1 MPCPLNYILPLWNS
15 LYVSD
20 FSICPPKNIM
30 PLWKKFLLRRNSP
43 VKSNSRVLACSE
55 AYAKWAGNWQTEQ
68 SSTPGFPIWEGQARL
83 CVATCTNSNQFPQPF
98 FLFNLVFGFRAH
110 LPWSQLSNR
119 FTGVCKITSGTE
131 LKLPLSAY
139 IGLFRVCFLAVLQ

>member
-30 PLWKKFLLRRNSP
+30 PLWKKFLLWRNSP

-68 SSTPGFPIWEGQARL
+68 HSRISHMRRPGTIVCGHLHKFSSISPTFFS
-83 CVATCTNSNQFPQPF
+83 VQPSIR
-98 FLFNLVFGFRAH
+98 FRAC

-119 FTGVCKITSGTE
+119 FKGACKITSGTE
-131 LKLPLSAY
+131 LQLPLSAY